1 MENTLRRQISREG
14 TGQLRYEIREIVGVA
29 NRLLKVGVP
38 IIWENIGDPINK
50 GEILPDWIKK
60 IVGDLIWEDRS
71 WGYVDTKGI
80 PETRAFLA
88 DRVNARGG
96 TRISADDIVFFN
108 GLGDAVARIFGNLKR
123 EARVLGPTPAYS
135 THSSAEAAHS
145 GYDHV
150 TYALDPKNRWMPDLQ
165 DLENKV
171 RYNDSIAGI
180 LVINP
185 DNPTGAVY
193 SRELLEKIV
202 DIARR
207 NKVFVICDEI
217 YTNIVYGGAEQVQL
231 ADVIGEVPG
240 IALKGIS
247 KEYPWPGSRCG
258 WIEVYNRKSDVE
270 FDRYIQSLVNAKM
283 LEVCSTSL
291 PQLSIPKVIGDARYP
306 AHLAARAKMFEK
318 RVDEA
323 WEILSATPGISVVK
337 PQGAF
342 YMTVLFDENRL
353 TDTMSLPVENAEA
366 AKILTE
372 ILPGVAVDKRFV
384 YFLLASEGIC
394 VVPLT
399 GFCSGRHGFRI
410 TMLETN
416 DIKRVDTWKRIS
428 SAIDNYLASA
438 K

>member
-1 MENTLRRQISREG
+1 MEKVLRRQIAREG
-14 TGQLRYEIREIVGVA
+14 AGQLRYEIREIVAVA
-29 NRLLKVGVP
+29 NRLEKAGVP

-50 GEILPDWIKK
+50 GEKLPDWIKK
-60 IVGDLIWEDRS
+60 IVGDLVMEDRS
-71 WGYVDTKGI
+71 WGYVDTKGV

-88 DRVNARGG
+88 EHVNKRGG
-96 TRISADDIVFFN
+96 AQISADDVIFFN

-123 EARVLGPTPAYS
+123 EARVIGPTPAYS

-150 TYALDPKNRWMPDLQ
+150 TYALDPNNRWMPDLQ

-180 LVINP
+180 LIINP

-193 SRELLEKIV
+193 SRDLLLQIV
-202 DIARR
+202 DIARKNR
-207 NKVFVICDEI
+207 VFVICDEI

-231 ADVIGEVPG
+231 VDVIGEVPG

-258 WIEVYNRKSDVE
+258 WMEVYNRKADAE

-291 PQLSIPKVIGDARYP
+291 PQMSIPKVMGDERYK
-306 AHLAARAKMFEK
+306 AHLDARAKVFEK

-323 WEILSATPGISVVK
+323 WNILSNTPGISVVK

-342 YMTVLFDENRL
+342 YMTVLFDEGVL
-353 TDTMSLPVENAEA
+353 SDKMSLPVSNSEA
-366 AKILTE
+366 KSILDE
-372 ILPGVAVDKRFV
+372 LLPGVAVDKRFV
-384 YFLLASEGIC
+384 YYLLASEGIC

-410 TMLETN
+410 TMLESN

-428 SAIDNYLASA
+428 MAVSSYLNS
-438 K
+438 